1 MGLRIATNMPSIT
14 AQRQLR
20 LNSTGVERSME
31 RLSSG
36 VRINKASDDVAGLAI
51 SESMRGSIR
60 GLSQALRNAQD
71 GVSFVQVADGG
82 LSEST
87 NIMVRIRELATQA
100 ASDTIGDA
108 ERGFVNVEVTELTK
122 ELDRIARTTEY
133 SGARLLDGSAPSLDF
148 QVGIRGGEMNRITY
162 QAGETNA
169 TASALGIEG
178 FSVAT
183 KDDARAVLEEIDPA
197 ISKVAAMRAN
207 FGAIQ
212 SRMQS
217 SINNIE
223 TYRENLTASNSRI
236 RDADLAEE
244 SSNLAKQSILQ
255 QAGVSTLAQANTST
269 ALAIKLIS

>member
-36 VRINKASDDVAGLAI
+36 IRINKASDDVAGLAI

-169 TASALGIEG
+169 TASALGIES

-236 RDADLAEE
+236 RDADMAEE

-269 ALAIKLIS
+269 ALAVKLIS

>member
-1 MGLRIATNMPSIT
+1 MGLRIATNMPSVT

-20 LNSTGVERSME
+20 LNSGGVEKSME

-36 VRINKASDDVAGLAI
+36 LRINKAMDDVAGLAI
-51 SESMRGSIR
+51 SESMRGSLK
-60 GLSQALRNAQD
+60 GLGQAERNAQD

-82 LSEST
+82 LAEST
-87 NIMVRIRELATQA
+87 NILVRIRELATQA
-100 ASDTIGDA
+100 ASDTIGDT

-162 QAGETNA
+162 NAGEANA
-169 TASALGIEG
+169 TTDALGVDSL
-178 FSVAT
+178 SVAS
-183 KDDARAVLEEIDPA
+183 KDDARRTLENIDPA
-197 ISKVAAMRAN
+197 ISKVAAMRAQ

-223 TYRENLTASNSRI
+223 TYRENLSAANSRI
-236 RDADLAEE
+236 RDTDIAEE
-244 SSNLAKQSILQ
+244 TSNLAKANILQ
-255 QAGVSTLAQANTST
+255 QAGVATLAQANQST
-269 ALAIKLIS
+269 ALAIKLL